1 MAVTADEVW
10 AEDALRFYG
19 TSLYPAALRI
29 TGNPPD
35 AEDLVQET
43 LAKALAASGR
53 FQAGTNLNAWLRRIM
68 INTFISGYQKNRA
81 QPQFVAG
88 DAAVAQLLCARSPD
102 GSAEDQVVGRLLDPE
117 VITVLRELPDRYRIV
132 VYLADLE
139 GLGYRQISAL
149 TGMPLGSVK
158 SCLHRAR
165 CRLRTE
171 LRAYASHDQRDSL
184 TSYAGCALA
193 FQVSAE
199 PRQRRGKEQ
208 PGGLRVDE
216 HGIA

>member
-1 MAVTADEVW
+1 MDVTADRVW
-10 AEDALRFYG
+10 AEDVLRMYAM
-19 TSLYPAALRI
+19 SLYPAALRM
-29 TGNPPD
+29 TRNAPD

-43 LAKALAASGR
+43 FAKALAASAR
-53 FQAGTNLNAWLRRIM
+53 FQPGTNLNAWLRRIM
-68 INTFISGYQKNRA
+68 INTFISGYRKNRA
-81 QPQFVAG
+81 QPQFVTG
-88 DAAVAQLLCARSPD
+88 DAVSAQMLRARSPD

-117 VITVLRELPDRYRIV
+117 VIAVLRELPDRYRIV

-184 TSYAGCALA
+184 TSCAGCALA
-193 FQVSAE
+193 FQVSGE
-199 PRQRRGKEQ
+199 P
-208 PGGLRVDE
+208 
-216 HGIA
+216 

>member
-1 MAVTADEVW
+1 MAVTDRVW
-10 AEDALRFYG
+10 AEDVLRVYA
-19 TSLYPAALRI
+19 TSLYPAALRM
-29 TGNPPD
+29 TRNTPD

-43 LAKALAASGR
+43 FAKALAASAR
-53 FQAGTNLNAWLRRIM
+53 FQPGTNLNAWLRRIM
-68 INTFISGYQKNRA
+68 INTFISGYRKNRA
-81 QPQFVAG
+81 QPQFVTG
-88 DAAVAQLLCARSPD
+88 DAVSAQLLRARSPD

-117 VITVLRELPDRYRIV
+117 VIAVLRELPDRYRIV

-184 TSYAGCALA
+184 TSCAGCALA
-193 FQVSAE
+193 FQVSGE
-199 PRQRRGKEQ
+199 P
-208 PGGLRVDE
+208 
-216 HGIA
+216 